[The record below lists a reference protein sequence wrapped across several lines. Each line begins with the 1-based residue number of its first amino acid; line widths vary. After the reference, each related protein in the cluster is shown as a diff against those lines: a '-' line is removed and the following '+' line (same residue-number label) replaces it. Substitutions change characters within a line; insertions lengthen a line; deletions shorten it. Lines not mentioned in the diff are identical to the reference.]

1 MTALIRSEL
10 LKVRTTRGWYAY
22 LVVIVLLAGIAVA
35 ADVGSSDDTRR
46 SAIDFQ
52 VGLVE
57 AAGFAALL
65 ALILGITAVTT
76 EFRHG
81 TITPTFLAAPVR
93 ERVLGAKAATVS
105 LVALLFDVL
114 ALVVIAA
121 VALIWLSAVGADI
134 HLGSG
139 EVWERAAQTLLG
151 AVLWGLMGVAVG
163 SLVQSQVAALVG
175 TLIWVFVGESLL
187 WGLFSLLDI
196 DGAVS
201 YLPFQSLDAADGTG
215 GEDLLSYGPG
225 VAVACAWIAVIGAA
239 GVWRTSRRDIT

>member
-1 MTALIRSEL
+1 MSALVRSEL

-35 ADVGSSDDTRR
+35 ADVGSSDDARR
-46 SAIDFQ
+46 SAVDFQ

-81 TITPTFLAAPVR
+81 TITPTLLADPVR
-93 ERVLGAKAATVS
+93 ERVLAAKAATVS
-105 LVALLFDVL
+105 LVALFFDVIAL
-114 ALVVIAA
+114 AVIAGVA
-121 VALIWLSAVGADI
+121 VIWLSVVGADI
-134 HLGSG
+134 HLGAG
-139 EVWERAAQTLLG
+139 DVWERAAQTLLG

-175 TLIWVFVGESLL
+175 TLIWIFVGEALL
-187 WGLFSLLDI
+187 WGLFALLDV
-196 DGAVS
+196 DGLVS

-215 GEDLLSYGPG
+215 GDDLLSYWPG
-225 VAVACAWIAVIGAA
+225 VAVALGWIALIGAA
-239 GVWRTSRRDIT
+239 GVVRTRRRDIT

>member
-1 MTALIRSEL
+1 MSALVRSEL

-35 ADVGSSDDTRR
+35 ADVGTSDDFRR
-46 SAIDFQ
+46 SAVDFQ
-52 VGLVE
+52 AGLVE

-65 ALILGITAVTT
+65 AIILGITAVTT

-93 ERVLGAKAATVS
+93 ERVLGAKAVAVT
-105 LVALLFDVL
+105 LVAVLFN
-114 ALVVIAA
+114 VIALA
-121 VALIWLSAVGADI
+121 VIAGVAVIWLSVVGADI
-134 HLGSG
+134 HLGSD
-139 EVWERAAQTLLG
+139 EVWERAAQTLLS

-175 TLIWVFVGESLL
+175 TLIWIFVGETLL
-187 WGLFSLLDI
+187 WGLFALLDL

-201 YLPFQSLDAADGTG
+201 YLPFQSLDGADGTG
-215 GEDLLSYGPG
+215 GEDLLSYGPA
-225 VAVACAWIAVIGAA
+225 VAVACTWIALIGAA
-239 GVWRTSRRDIT
+239 AVWRTRRRDIS